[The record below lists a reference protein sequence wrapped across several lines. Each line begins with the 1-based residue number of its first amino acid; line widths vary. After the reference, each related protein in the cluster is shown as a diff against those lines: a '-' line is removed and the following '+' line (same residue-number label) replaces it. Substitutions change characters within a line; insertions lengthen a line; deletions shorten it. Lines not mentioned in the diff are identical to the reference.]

1 MASGRLSKK
10 DRLTKL
16 LQVIEDDPFLTDE
29 ELSEQFRVSIQTI
42 RLDRLEM
49 KIPELRQRIRSVAA
63 GNSDRVKTL
72 GSTEIVGE
80 LIDLEL
86 NRSAISILETESG
99 QAFERTQIIKG
110 HYIFA
115 MAETLAMAVIDADV
129 AITGVANIKYRV
141 PVLAGQK
148 LVAKARV
155 TRVRG
160 DEYFVHVMIQVKDDL
175 VFRGK
180 FILVSVFKEGGATK

>member
-1 MASGRLSKK
+1 MKAGRLSKK
-10 DRLTKL
+10 DRLEKL
-16 LQVIEDDPFLTDE
+16 LQVVDENPFMTDE
-29 ELSEQFRVSIQTI
+29 ELSDRFKVSIQTI
-42 RLDRLEM
+42 RLDRLELR
-49 KIPELRQRIRSVAA
+49 IPELRQRIRTVATK
-63 GNSDRVKTL
+63 NTDKVKTL
-72 GSTEIVGE
+72 GRTEIVGE

-86 NRSAISILETESG
+86 NKAGISILETDKS

-110 HYIFA
+110 HFIFA
-115 MAETLAMAVIDADV
+115 MAESLAMAVIDADV

-155 TRVRG
+155 SRVRG
-160 DEYFVHVMIQVKDDL
+160 DEYFVHVMIHVKDDV

-180 FILVSVFKEGGATK
+180 FILVSVNRQEGVRS